1 MSERQ
6 TGPAGLTGFRDR
18 LTGGTGPAIQ
28 RGRPPGSGATDSEAL
43 RTWQSG
49 AFAQLGDVR
58 DDTWNAGQADA
69 VISTL
74 AGQLRENR
82 RLLTAVLL
90 APDRVLD
97 WRIGQYDPARG
108 KALIDCWTEMCCLA
122 EAAWQATAPDLPA
135 AGGYA
140 AGDAAFLRPAAA
152 RLRFLVLS
160 EPMRWRGKDSAM
172 WIKPDEVFGGSGAL
186 DRVLGKESWYLLIG
200 RCREARTAW
209 RTFLDAYQSH
219 PVLSQAMPGELE
231 QELRV
236 LVLRG
241 TRRLSAPLGLS
252 VNPLSEPRPLTPEDK
267 TLISDVIERHM
278 LPRFDLV
285 TVASVALFDYRPG
298 WRAVRLTVC
307 GAAVLAAVAAL
318 ACAAALLGRPA
329 AVAAVIC
336 YLLICA
342 GVLVLPGEWGMMW
355 LLRMPAAAAVG
366 MVVLIPVLPTPPG
379 GWAAVAVL
387 AAASSG
393 YLLIEVRNH
402 GVSPG
407 AACRRALL
415 VAIIGAVHALMV
427 ALIGLVVVAPAF
439 VPDGRGLRALWTH
452 PGYGHAG
459 TAVAL
464 AAAWCLSVGV
474 FSQILWDDRPI
485 TAPLAHLSWR
495 A

>member
-1 MSERQ
+1 MSHPRS
-6 TGPAGLTGFRDR
+6 GPAGLTGFRDR
-18 LTGGTGPAIQ
+18 LTSGTGPAIQ
-28 RGRPPGSGATDSEAL
+28 RGRPPGSGANDSDAL

-58 DDTWNAGQADA
+58 DDIWDAGHAGA

-82 RLLTAVLL
+82 RLLTAVLF

-97 WRIGQYDPARG
+97 WRISEYDPARG
-108 KALIDCWTEMCCLA
+108 KVLIDCWTEMCCIA
-122 EAAWQATAPDLPA
+122 EAAWQATTPDLPA
-135 AGGYA
+135 SGGYA

-152 RLRFLVLS
+152 RFRFIVLG
-160 EPMRWRGKDSAM
+160 EPMRWRGKDSTM
-172 WIKPDEVFGGSGAL
+172 WIEPDEVFGGSGAL
-186 DRVLGKESWYLLIG
+186 DRVLGKESWYLLVA
-200 RCREARTAW
+200 RCREARIAW
-209 RTFLDAYQSH
+209 QGFLDAYQSH

-252 VNPLSEPRPLTPEDK
+252 VSPLSEPRPLTPQDR
-267 TLISDVIERHM
+267 TLIIDVVERHM
-278 LPRFDLV
+278 LPRFEMV
-285 TVASVALFDYRPG
+285 TVASVALFDHRPA
-298 WRAVRLTVC
+298 WRAARLVIS
-307 GAAVLAAVAAL
+307 AAAALAAVTAL
-318 ACAAALLGRPA
+318 VCAAALLGRPA
-329 AVAAVIC
+329 AVAAIIC

-342 GVLVLPGEWGMMW
+342 GVLVLPAEWGMMW

-366 MVVLIPVLPTPPG
+366 MVVLIPFLPTPPG

-407 AACRRALL
+407 AACGRALL
-415 VAIIGAVHALMV
+415 VVIIGAVHALMV

-439 VPDGRGLRALWTH
+439 VPGGRGLRALWTH

-459 TAVAL
+459 TALAL
-464 AAAWCLSVGV
+464 AAAWCLTVGV

-495 A
+495 G